1 MRVLFATTRG
11 AGHLGPLVPLAEA
24 CVRRGHEVLV
34 VGPVSAAALATRS
47 RLPYRSVPE
56 PPARQLADAYAPVW
70 SRASSPGAEYVIRE
84 LFVGLQARTSLFGM
98 MATVAEWRPDVIV
111 RESCEFA
118 SMVAAERFGVP
129 QVQFGIHLSA
139 QIDADE
145 LFLTAASTAVDELR
159 ALVGVAP
166 DPGAER
172 ARRVPIFTHA
182 PRSLDDPAAPA
193 PVRVRRFRHPG
204 QPAPAR
210 ERVQRPPLVYVSFGS
225 EAPASEHFP
234 GVYRETVHALAEL
247 PVRVLV
253 TIGDRRQPAEL
264 GPLPP
269 MVRIERWASQA
280 AVMRQAAAM
289 VGHGGSG
296 STLIALTA
304 GVPQALIPLFVDG
317 PLNARRVHEIGAG
330 FALADPSGVTD
341 AVRALLEYP
350 RYRRAAERVAAEI
363 RALPPLDD
371 AVGAL
376 GALAAEQRLA
386 A

>member
-1 MRVLFATTRG
+1 VRVLFATTRG

-34 VGPVSAAALATRS
+34 AGPASAAPLATRS

-56 PPARQLADAYAPVW
+56 PPPRQRAEAYAPVW
-70 SRASSPGAEYVIRE
+70 SRTASPGAEYVIRE
-84 LFVGLQARTSLFGM
+84 LFVALQARSALFGM
-98 MATVAEWRPDVIV
+98 VATVAEWRPDVIV

-118 SMVAAERFGVP
+118 SMVAAERFGIP

-145 LFLTAASTAVDELR
+145 LFLAVASTAVDELR

-182 PRSLDDPAAPA
+182 PHSLDDPAAS
-193 PVRVRRFRHPG
+193 VSDRVRRFRHPG
-204 QPAPAR
+204 EPAPAR
-210 ERVQRPPLVYVSFGS
+210 ERVQGSPLVYVSFGS
-225 EAPASEHFP
+225 EAPASGHFP
-234 GVYRETVHALAEL
+234 GVYRGTVQALAEL

-253 TIGDRRQPAEL
+253 TIGDRRHPAEL
-264 GPLPP
+264 RPLPP
-269 MVRIERWASQA
+269 RVRIERWVSQP

-296 STLIALTA
+296 STLIALAA
-304 GVPQALIPLFVDG
+304 GVPLALIPLFVDG
-317 PLNARRVHEIGAG
+317 PLNARRVQEIGAG
-330 FALADPSGVTD
+330 FALDDPGEVTD
-341 AVRALLEYP
+341 AVRALLEHR

-371 AVGAL
+371 AVDAL
-376 GALAAEQRLA
+376 VALAAEKRLA

>member
-1 MRVLFATTRG
+1 
-11 AGHLGPLVPLAEA
+11 
-24 CVRRGHEVLV
+24 
-34 VGPVSAAALATRS
+34 
-47 RLPYRSVPE
+47 
-56 PPARQLADAYAPVW
+56 
-70 SRASSPGAEYVIRE
+70 
-84 LFVGLQARTSLFGM
+84 
-98 MATVAEWRPDVIV
+98 
-111 RESCEFA
+111 
-118 SMVAAERFGVP
+118 
-129 QVQFGIHLSA
+129 
-139 QIDADE
+139 
-145 LFLTAASTAVDELR
+145 
-159 ALVGVAP
+159 
-166 DPGAER
+166 
-172 ARRVPIFTHA
+172 
-182 PRSLDDPAAPA
+182 
-193 PVRVRRFRHPG
+193 
-204 QPAPAR
+204 
-210 ERVQRPPLVYVSFGS
+210 
-225 EAPASEHFP
+225 
-234 GVYRETVHALAEL
+234 VHALAEL